1 MSAKRVLSQKHK
13 GKKGL
18 AAFLFSRFF
27 LFGLMVVLQV
37 LMFVFFAY
45 NASVEKNL
53 NYVIMVLQ
61 FVLIIYIA
69 NDKSDP
75 TMKLVWIMFIMFV
88 PAIGCMMYLYFMLQP
103 GSLML
108 KKRLE
113 HINLNSGKYLDPD
126 QNIYNE
132 LQILDK
138 QVSSLTKYVYEKTG
152 CPVYKNTDVTYLE
165 SGEKKYGI
173 LLDELKK
180 AKNFIFLEYFIIEQG
195 EVWDSV
201 LEVLCE

>member
-69 NDKSDP
+69 NDKS
-75 TMKLVWIMFIMFV
+75 
-88 PAIGCMMYLYFMLQP
+88 
-103 GSLML
+103 GS
-108 KKRLE
+108 
-113 HINLNSGKYLDPD
+113 
-126 QNIYNE
+126 YNE
-132 LQILDK
+132 TGLDNVYYVCTGYWLYD
-138 QVSSLTKYVYEKTG
+138 VSLFYASTG
-152 CPVYKNTDVTYLE
+152 FSYA
-165 SGEKKYGI
+165 KK
-173 LLDELKK
+173 ET
-180 AKNFIFLEYFIIEQG
+180 
-195 EVWDSV
+195 
-201 LEVLCE
+201 

>member
-1 MSAKRVLSQKHK
+1 MSAKRILSQKHK

-75 TMKLVWIMFIMFV
+75 TMKPAYPVFV
-88 PAIGCMMYLYFMLQP
+88 IHYICSGQDLSIYL
-103 GSLML
+103 
-108 KKRLE
+108 
-113 HINLNSGKYLDPD
+113 N
-126 QNIYNE
+126 
-132 LQILDK
+132 
-138 QVSSLTKYVYEKTG
+138 
-152 CPVYKNTDVTYLE
+152 
-165 SGEKKYGI
+165 
-173 LLDELKK
+173 
-180 AKNFIFLEYFIIEQG
+180 
-195 EVWDSV
+195 
-201 LEVLCE
+201 

>member
-1 MSAKRVLSQKHK
+1 M
-13 GKKGL
+13 
-18 AAFLFSRFF
+18 AAFYS
-27 LFGLMVVLQV
+27 VVSFIRLNGCPSGTNV
-37 LMFVFFAY
+37 CIFAY

-88 PAIGCMMYLYFMLQP
+88 PAIGCMMYFYFMLQP

-138 QVSSLTKYVYEKTG
+138 QVSSLQNMYMKTQVVRCTKIRM
-152 CPVYKNTDVTYLE
+152 LH
-165 SGEKKYGI
+165 I
-173 LLDELKK
+173 
-180 AKNFIFLEYFIIEQG
+180 
-195 EVWDSV
+195 
-201 LEVLCE
+201 

>member
-88 PAIGCMMYLYFMLQP
+88 PAIGCMMYLYFMLV
-103 GSLML
+103 
-108 KKRLE
+108 
-113 HINLNSGKYLDPD
+113 II
-126 QNIYNE
+126 IY
-132 LQILDK
+132 IRH
-138 QVSSLTKYVYEKTG
+138 
-152 CPVYKNTDVTYLE
+152 NT
-165 SGEKKYGI
+165 
-173 LLDELKK
+173 
-180 AKNFIFLEYFIIEQG
+180 FI
-195 EVWDSV
+195 
-201 LEVLCE
+201 

>member
-69 NDKSDP
+69 NDNLDNVYYVC
-75 TMKLVWIMFIMFV
+75 TGYW
-88 PAIGCMMYLYFMLQP
+88 LYDV
-103 GSLML
+103 SLFYASTGFSYA
-108 KKRLE
+108 KKE
-113 HINLNSGKYLDPD
+113 
-126 QNIYNE
+126 
-132 LQILDK
+132 
-138 QVSSLTKYVYEKTG
+138 T
-152 CPVYKNTDVTYLE
+152 
-165 SGEKKYGI
+165 
-173 LLDELKK
+173 
-180 AKNFIFLEYFIIEQG
+180 
-195 EVWDSV
+195 
-201 LEVLCE
+201 

>member
-113 HINLNSGKYLDPD
+113 HINLTRTYIMNYKYWISRFHLL
-126 QNIYNE
+126 QNMYMK
-132 LQILDK
+132 K
-138 QVSSLTKYVYEKTG
+138 QVVRCTKIRM
-152 CPVYKNTDVTYLE
+152 LH
-165 SGEKKYGI
+165 I
-173 LLDELKK
+173 
-180 AKNFIFLEYFIIEQG
+180 
-195 EVWDSV
+195 
-201 LEVLCE
+201 